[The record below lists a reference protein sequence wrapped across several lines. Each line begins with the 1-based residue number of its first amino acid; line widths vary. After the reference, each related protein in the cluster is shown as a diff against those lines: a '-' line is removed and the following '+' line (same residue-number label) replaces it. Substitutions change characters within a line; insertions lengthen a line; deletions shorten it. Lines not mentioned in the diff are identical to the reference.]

1 MIPSINRKISPTR
14 LLAEQAFS
22 RAAGAPLV
30 SGNRVLLLKDAR
42 ENYPAWL
49 EAMRSAQKSIH
60 FESFIIHEDE
70 IGYQFA
76 EVLAGKAKE
85 GIKVRLIYD
94 WLGAFGKTSNRF
106 WKKLREAGVDV
117 RRFNPPRLDS
127 PFGWLTRDH
136 RKMIAVDGRIAFV
149 TGLCVG
155 RMWAG
160 QIERSID
167 PWRDTGV
174 EVEGPAVSDIMQAF
188 ADIWATMGDP
198 LPKQECPEKE
208 TISSA
213 GNVTLRVVATV
224 PNTAGLYRLDQLIA
238 ALSQRSLW
246 LTDAYFVGVTPY
258 LQALRSAAMD
268 GVDVRL
274 LVPGS
279 TDLPILRGLSRAGYQ
294 PLLEAGVRIFE
305 WNGSMIHAKTAVADG
320 RWARVG
326 STNLNLSSWIGN
338 YELDVAIED
347 EPFAKAMEKMFL
359 NDLEN
364 STEIILSERH
374 RMALASKG
382 VKRTGRRRRLRG
394 GSVSGISA
402 GAIRISNTVGA
413 AITNKRL
420 LGPAEAKIMVLA
432 GLPLLA
438 FTGLILL
445 WPKWV
450 ILPMALVSGWLALSF
465 LVRAY
470 KLHKKGDEGAGFI
483 RLDKKNPP
491 SFLKRKMRKRFSRKK
506 QKNP

>member
-1 MIPSINRKISPTR
+1 
-14 LLAEQAFS
+14 
-22 RAAGAPLV
+22 
-30 SGNRVLLLKDAR
+30 
-42 ENYPAWL
+42 
-49 EAMRSAQKSIH
+49 
-60 FESFIIHEDE
+60 
-70 IGYQFA
+70 
-76 EVLAGKAKE
+76 
-85 GIKVRLIYD
+85 
-94 WLGAFGKTSNRF
+94 
-106 WKKLREAGVDV
+106 
-117 RRFNPPRLDS
+117 
-127 PFGWLTRDH
+127 
-136 RKMIAVDGRIAFV
+136 
-149 TGLCVG
+149 
-155 RMWAG
+155 
-160 QIERSID
+160 
-167 PWRDTGV
+167 
-174 EVEGPAVSDIMQAF
+174 
-188 ADIWATMGDP
+188 
-198 LPKQECPEKE
+198 
-208 TISSA
+208 
-213 GNVTLRVVATV
+213 
-224 PNTAGLYRLDQLIA
+224 
-238 ALSQRSLW
+238 
-246 LTDAYFVGVTPY
+246 
-258 LQALRSAAMD
+258 
-268 GVDVRL
+268 
-274 LVPGS
+274 
-279 TDLPILRGLSRAGYQ
+279 LSRAGYQ